1 MIETAADLDDLP
13 PNGDLRQAR
22 VNVLPALHLSRSL
35 PGCSSGRLQSA
46 SGAPKSVLTSRERCS
61 KRVAPNAEVD
71 GPRS

>member
-1 MIETAADLDDLP
+1 MIETATYLDDL
-13 PNGDLRQAR
+13 QAK

-71 GPRS
+71 SPQS